1 VDRPAH
7 QQRARTQT
15 LPADAPAQ
23 GPYVVTEYI
32 EGQTLAQWMIDADRA
47 ASGDVLENGVV
58 RAADCGG
65 CAGGDEDATLKAG
78 SWLGGNSSAK
88 GDVDTWIRVDPQ

>member
-15 LPADAPAQ
+15 LPAAAPAQ

-47 ASGDVLENGVV
+47 ASDDVLENGVV
-58 RAADCGG
+58 RAADRGNCV
-65 CAGGDEDATLKAG
+65 GGDEDAALRAG

-88 GDVDTWIRVDPQ
+88 AAIGSRA